1 VQPIV
6 VVNTPSLQQTGTGGR
21 FDPPVLTPSTS
32 QVQGSPT
39 DFSPETEVPAVLRR
53 LNRTHGALEAL
64 GGFSAAAS
72 SGFGGGVASAGSR
85 VEALQSGGKSYEEI
99 PAYLRKQAD

>member
-1 VQPIV
+1 
-6 VVNTPSLQQTGTGGR
+6 
-21 FDPPVLTPSTS
+21 
-32 QVQGSPT
+32 
-39 DFSPETEVPAVLRR
+39 
-53 LNRTHGALEAL
+53 LEAL